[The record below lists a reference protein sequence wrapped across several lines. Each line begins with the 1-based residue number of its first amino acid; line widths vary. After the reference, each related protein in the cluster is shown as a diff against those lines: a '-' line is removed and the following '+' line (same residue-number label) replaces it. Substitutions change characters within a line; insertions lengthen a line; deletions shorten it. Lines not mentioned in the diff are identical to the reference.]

1 MPANTWTTPEQLVFL
16 LERLPA
22 YLKAKENQKKVPLKR
37 FWAVLEEEW
46 FARWPPE
53 EELKLPART
62 PTSDPWTPEQTQAL
76 GDATKLT
83 KRRLPA
89 WMRYQDAHRNQGGG
103 TTSTTTGTKQKSL
116 FRILKDSAKA
126 TRPIR
131 VVEMY
136 QKLYKSKIQQA
147 GLEHGNGDLDEG
159 AEGKPVDAETA
170 TQAGL
175 GEVHLLTADELAAA
189 ELTADLLT
197 IQRVQKNRA
206 ARMSIW
212 RTRSIQMWADESE
225 EVKAEVVAA
234 TQEENERRAEAAD
247 NDDDDDKTPEQYQH
261 AINQI
266 GAVYAKVHAAT
277 MEETGWYGVTLLGG
291 PMPRRG
297 GQISTKTICF
307 GLTPHGNDF
316 ASSTPQFPDFKAA
329 FQQWTKRAFPH
340 EVRDARG
347 IPLPGSRDAPLPP
360 DPLDG
365 LIAMAPPASSDDEE
379 DTPDTPAPAPVA
391 RKAVPARAKPR
402 ASVNVA
408 TVVPAPTASSAT
420 SVSVTSASADATP
433 DFTPNDPP
441 TILKEPV
448 DFTSENLAL
457 PPFPMYEN
465 FDPFTVPENFDEIL
479 AHMDLPELDSNSDA
493 EFLLAKAWD
502 GENGDYNGA
511 NGSLDDTGGASLR
524 TDAMDARRPAPRP
537 IHAGAPFTADRGVGG
552 SPGRVP
558 QSGTVEVNGFNF
570 PPSLDYRPSVLLQA
584 FKKPS
589 PTPLPAS
596 PAIGFTFGSSSS
608 PVFASPTPEASRNVP
623 ITSVVNA
630 TVTPPPTTASTATPT
645 TASTT
650 APSIPPSLSTTPST
664 AAPAPRPAF
673 SFSHGR
679 PSPRQTAAASLLT
692 SIIADATAAVHAVTQ
707 PGITPPTT
715 VPVAPPQYIQ
725 SRPMGNPPK
734 TVPVARAAKTK
745 KRTKPSGT
753 GRLRGRPRK
762 NPLPDRDENTGE
774 EHTTLPPADQPLPP
788 VAAVVTE
795 PVVPA
800 PALLS
805 GAASRAEA
813 ARQRRHDAELRT
825 SRAQALAREKEMIED
840 AEAKRAAAAAE
851 AKRLHNP
858 AGGADLFITGSRPK
872 RAIMAAKNPDGTDIV
887 RTVKRTR
894 EELAVMARAED
905 QRMLDGFARQKETE
919 KAAGTTAAKKRK
931 AAAPAA
937 ETAAKKRKTAP
948 AAPATKIMR
957 ARSTRTTPKFAQ
969 GVAAQR
975 KGHRRRKQPEGGKGG
990 GGKSGGAAY
999 DDGRGYGRGWWG
1011 NSARVYPNGSGECT
1025 VQRKEGGG
1033 KPSQSN
1039 DDMVEAVAVA

>member
-16 LERLPA
+16 SERFSA

-37 FWAVLEEEW
+37 FWALLEEEW

-53 EELKLPART
+53 KELQLPART
-62 PTSDPWTPEQTQAL
+62 PTSDPWTPQQTQAL

-89 WMRYQDAHRNQGGG
+89 WMCYQDAHRNQGGG

-116 FRILKDSAKA
+116 FHILKDSVKA

-131 VVEMY
+131 AVEMY

-147 GLEHGNGDLDEG
+147 GLEDGYGDLNDR
-159 AEGKPVDAETA
+159 AEGEPAVDAEFA

-175 GEVHLLTADELAAA
+175 GEVHVLTADELAEA

-212 RTRSIQMWADESE
+212 RNRSIQMWADESE
-225 EVKAEVVAA
+225 EVKAEVAAA

-247 NDDDDDKTPEQYQH
+247 DDDKTPEQYQH
-261 AINQI
+261 AIDQI

-307 GLTPHGNDF
+307 GLTSHSNDF

-365 LIAMAPPASSDDEE
+365 LIAMAPPAGSDDEE
-379 DTPDTPAPAPVA
+379 DKPDTPAPAPIA
-391 RKAVPARAKPR
+391 WKAAPAWAKPR

-408 TVVPAPTASSAT
+408 TVVPAPTASSAS
-420 SVSVTSASADATP
+420 SVSVTFASADATP

-457 PPFPMYEN
+457 PPLPMYEN
-465 FDPFTVPENFDEIL
+465 FDPFNINVPENFDEIL
-479 AHMDLPELDSNSDA
+479 AHMGLPELDSNSDA
-493 EFLLAKAWD
+493 EFLLANAWD
-502 GENGDYNGA
+502 GENADYSGA
-511 NGSLDDTGGASLR
+511 NGSLDDMGGASLM
-524 TDAMDARRPAPRP
+524 TDAMDAPRPAPRP
-537 IHAGAPFTADRGVGG
+537 IHAGAPFTADRVVGG

-584 FKKPS
+584 FKKPT

-596 PAIGFTFGSSSS
+596 PAVGFTFGSSSS
-608 PVFASPTPEASRNVP
+608 PVFASPTPEASRNAS

-630 TVTPPPTTASTATPT
+630 TVTPPPTTASTAMPT

-650 APSIPPSLSTTPST
+650 MPSKTTTPSIPSSLSTTPLT

-679 PSPRQTAAASLLT
+679 PPPRQTAAASLLT

-707 PGITPPTT
+707 PGITPPAA

-734 TVPVARAAKTK
+734 MVPVARAAKTK
-745 KRTKPSGT
+745 KPTKPSGT
-753 GRLRGRPRK
+753 GRPRGRPRK
-762 NPLPDRDENTGE
+762 NPLPDPD
-774 EHTTLPPADQPLPP
+774 LPPADQPLPP
-788 VAAVVTE
+788 LAAIVTE

-813 ARQRRHDAELRT
+813 ARQRHHGAELRT
-825 SRAQALAREKEMIED
+825 SQAQALAREKEMVED
-840 AEAKRAAAAAE
+840 TEAKRAAAAAE

-872 RAIMAAKNPDGTDIV
+872 RAILAAKNPDGSDIV
-887 RTVKRTR
+887 HTVKRTR
-894 EELAVMARAED
+894 EELAAMAHAED
-905 QRMLDGFARQKETE
+905 QHMLDGFARQKEKE
-919 KAAGTTAAKKRK
+919 KVAGTTAAKKRK

-937 ETAAKKRKTAP
+937 ETAAKKHKTAP

-957 ARSTRTTPKFAQ
+957 ARK
-969 GVAAQR
+969 
-975 KGHRRRKQPEGGKGG
+975 
-990 GGKSGGAAY
+990 
-999 DDGRGYGRGWWG
+999 
-1011 NSARVYPNGSGECT
+1011 
-1025 VQRKEGGG
+1025 
-1033 KPSQSN
+1033 
-1039 DDMVEAVAVA
+1039 